1 MSVGTK
7 YYYKVCA
14 FRTGG
19 DKNVAGNYS
28 DVQSIKAAPEAV
40 TLKSEAAGATAIKL
54 TWNKVNMPSTGG
66 GYAVYQVVNGADQL
80 VKRCSTKSTSYT
92 VTGLTPGQKYTFKI
106 VSFAKDKNGKRAY
119 GGTSNE
125 LTATPKLLPVT
136 IDTIKSGKYNSVVLS
151 WNVTSAGD
159 EDGYIVYRAASKK
172 GSYKQIGT
180 VKRKSGAMTGSYT
193 DKNVK
198 IGKKYYYKVVT
209 YKNISGGKMLRSAY
223 SGVKGITAAPNTP
236 ILSFII
242 KYTIN

>member
-14 FRTGG
+14 FRTVG

-106 VSFAKDKNGKRAY
+106 VSFAEDKMAKEHMV
-119 GGTSNE
+119 E
-125 LTATPKLLPVT
+125 LPMNLLQHR
-136 IDTIKSGKYNSVVLS
+136 NFF
-151 WNVTSAGD
+151 
-159 EDGYIVYRAASKK
+159 R
-172 GSYKQIGT
+172 
-180 VKRKSGAMTGSYT
+180 
-193 DKNVK
+193 
-198 IGKKYYYKVVT
+198 
-209 YKNISGGKMLRSAY
+209 
-223 SGVKGITAAPNTP
+223 
-236 ILSFII
+236 
-242 KYTIN
+242 